1 MGRTKS
7 RKLIIIGIDSAPLWL
22 LKKFSAEHSRKDG
35 FSKVFGFGK
44 KGVMDLESTLPPMT
58 GAAWPS
64 FYTGLQPSR
73 HGSMDF
79 FVLDRHYTKQLVYFD
94 NSKGAFWDVLGRRGF
109 TSFII
114 TPPMA
119 VSPSSE
125 KNVHMMSGW
134 PLAPRFNSKK
144 IEKYAKENSFA
155 GEPEIEK
162 ELKEGR
168 VTLEE
173 ASAQYTASAR
183 ARAKM
188 TMEIA
193 KREDFDLM
201 FSCFTETDR
210 MQHYSLN
217 NQRWEKYV
225 MPIYSVISDV
235 IRELYEH
242 ASGNYDD
249 FAIMAVSDHGAQPIH
264 SKFLINSWLIREG
277 YANLKKSVEEQYNSK
292 KNGPDARY
300 AIRELLMKSRLR
312 KVYDKM
318 PRKMHNAAYKVA
330 GSLLSGAS
338 AGSYTRIHDFDFDMG
353 RTKAFASVSNGPV
366 SMIWIN
372 DSRFDAP
379 LVTGSSKE
387 KIKSEIKDRL
397 IKINSNGKR
406 VIASVIDG
414 EDYYG
419 KNPAFIA
426 PDMLIEA
433 KSGYTI
439 DVFNYS
445 SSSIYMKP
453 EISRS
458 GDHQR
463 HGIFAVKSS
472 SNGAKWPA
480 GGAWIGDINGYILRF
495 FGSGRSK

>member
-1 MGRTKS
+1 MARIKS
-7 RKLIIIGIDSAPLWL
+7 RKLVIIGIDSAPLWL
-22 LKKFSAEHSRKDG
+22 LKKFSAKRSGKDG
-35 FSKVFGFGK
+35 FSEVFGFGK
-44 KGVMDLESTLPPMT
+44 RGVMDLESTLPPMT

-94 NSKGAFWDVLGRRGF
+94 NSKGAFWDILGKKGLA
-109 TSFII
+109 SFII

-125 KNVHMMSGW
+125 KNVQMMSGW

-144 IEKYAKENSFA
+144 IEKYAKESSFA

-173 ASAQYTASAR
+173 ASAQYTASAK
-183 ARAKM
+183 ARAEM

-193 KREDFDLM
+193 KHEDFDLL

-217 NQRWEKYV
+217 NKRWEDYV

-235 IRELYEH
+235 IRDMYKYI
-242 ASGNYDD
+242 SSNYDD
-249 FAIMAVSDHGAQPIH
+249 FAIMIVSDHGAQPIQ

-277 YANLKKSVEEQYNSK
+277 YANLKKSIEQQYNSQK
-292 KNGPDARY
+292 SGPNARY
-300 AIRELLMKSRLR
+300 AIRELLMKSKMR

-330 GSLLSGAS
+330 GSMLSGAS

-372 DSRFDAP
+372 DSRFDTPSVAS
-379 LVTGSSKE
+379 SSKRKVKYE
-387 KIKSEIKDRL
+387 IKGRLMKIKST
-397 IKINSNGKR
+397 GKS
-406 VIASVIDG
+406 VIANVIDG
-414 EDYYG
+414 ETYYG

-426 PDMLIEA
+426 PDLLIEA
-433 KSGYTI
+433 NRGYTI

-445 SSSIYMKP
+445 SSSFYMKP

-472 SNGAKWPA
+472 ATDARWP
-480 GGAWIGDINGYILRF
+480 GNGAWIGDINEYILRF
-495 FGSGRSK
+495 FGSRR

>member
-1 MGRTKS
+1 MTGKKS

-22 LKKFSAEHSRKDG
+22 LKKFSAEHDKKDG
-35 FSKVFGFGK
+35 FSEVFGFGK
-44 KGVMDLESTLPPMT
+44 RGVMDLESTIPPMT

-64 FYTGLQPSR
+64 FYTGLQPSK

-94 NSKGAFWDVLGRRGF
+94 NSKGAFWDILGRRGF
-109 TSFII
+109 ESFII

-125 KNVHMMSGW
+125 KNVQMMSGW
-134 PLAPRFNSKK
+134 PLAPRFSSNK
-144 IEKYAKENSFA
+144 IEKYAKKSSFA
-155 GEPEIEK
+155 GEPEIER

-168 VTLEE
+168 ITLEE
-173 ASAQYTASAR
+173 ASTQYTASAR
-183 ARAKM
+183 ARARM

-193 KREDFDLM
+193 KHEDFDLL

-217 NQRWEKYV
+217 NQKWENYV
-225 MPIYSVISDV
+225 MPIYYVISEA
-235 IRELYEH
+235 ISELYKY

-249 FAIMAVSDHGAQPIH
+249 FAIMIVSDHGAQPIR

-277 YANLKKSVEEQYNSK
+277 YANLKKSVEEKYNSQK
-292 KNGPDARY
+292 SSPDARY
-300 AIRELLMKSRLR
+300 KIREMLMRSKLR

-318 PRKMHNAAYKVA
+318 PGKIHNAAYRVA

-338 AGSYTRIHDFDFDMG
+338 AGSYTRIHDFDFDMR
-353 RTKAFASVSNGPV
+353 RTKAFASVSNGPI
-366 SMIWIN
+366 SMIWVN
-372 DSRFDAP
+372 DSRFDMP
-379 LVTGSSKE
+379 SVERPSKG
-387 KIKSEIKDRL
+387 KIKSEIKRRL
-397 IKINSNGKR
+397 MGIRSMGNG
-406 VIASVIDG
+406 VIANVIDG

-426 PDMLIEA
+426 PDLLIEA
-433 KSGYTI
+433 ERGYTI

-445 SSSIYMKP
+445 NTSFYMKP

-463 HGIFAVKSS
+463 HGIFAVRSRSK
-472 SNGAKWPA
+472 NARWP
-480 GGAWIGDINGYILRF
+480 GRGAWIGDINEYILEF
-495 FGSGRSK
+495 FNSRR